1 MISSLIPIL
10 TFIHFAALV
19 GLSCY
24 GLHRVWLIWCLLRG
38 KGEPHPHPSSR
49 IHPPLTGGGQGVGE
63 VAACSSAATSPS
75 PCPSPA
81 RGEGTLHFADSVGIP
96 EEAGLTGF
104 PGGQYPIVTV
114 QLPLYNERFVAARLL
129 DAAASLDWPASRLEI
144 QVLDDSTDDTTALV
158 EERAAWWRARGITV
172 KVVRRANREGFK
184 AGALA
189 RGLTLARGEF
199 IAVFDADFIPP
210 ADFLQKTLPWFNDA
224 GVGMVQTRWG
234 FCNAEHSWFTGIQA
248 LLLGPHFSIE
258 HRVRYQQGL
267 FFNFNGTAGVWR
279 RSAIEA
285 AGGWQSDTVTEDLDL
300 SYRAQLAGWRF
311 VYRDECQV
319 PSELPVTLAAL
330 RSQQQRWAKG
340 SIQTARK
347 ILPRLLRARLPVAVK
362 LEAMAHLMANLY
374 WLLGLV
380 VMLTLYPAV
389 TWRVGIGLH
398 QVLRVDLPLFLAT
411 SGAIMSY
418 FLIYSVR
425 SGATRLRCVLL
436 LPALTIG
443 LAPSI
448 SLSVVMGMFRSGGV
462 FERTPKFGVRG
473 RERMPVAAFLY
484 HQKNLPY
491 LLMNALLFLYCLLP
505 VCFAWQRETWLAVP
519 LFLLFPFGFALVL
532 MKDLAELLPSVRLR

>member
-1 MISSLIPIL
+1 MLSAVIPVL
-10 TFIHFAALV
+10 TAIHFAALL
-19 GLSCY
+19 GLCLY
-24 GLHRVWLIWCLLRG
+24 GVHRLWLIRCLYMP
-38 KGEPHPHPSSR
+38 KSFEAS
-49 IHPPLTGGGQGVGE
+49 T
-63 VAACSSAATSPS
+63 PS
-75 PCPSPA
+75 PFVAPEHFPA
-81 RGEGTLHFADSVGIP
+81 
-96 EEAGLTGF
+96 
-104 PGGQYPIVTV
+104 VTV
-114 QLPLYNERFVAARLL
+114 QLPLYNERFVAERLL
-129 DAAASLDWPASRLEI
+129 DAAARLDWPAEGLEI
-144 QVLDDSTDDTTALV
+144 QVLDDSNDDTCHLV
-158 EERAAWWRARGITV
+158 DERAAWWQQKGVAIS
-172 KVVRRANREGFK
+172 VVRRTSRNGYK

-189 RGLTLARGEF
+189 NGLATAHGEF

-210 ADFLQKTLPWFNDA
+210 PDFLHATMPWFRNQ
-224 GVGMVQTRWG
+224 GVGMVQTRWS
-234 FCNAEHSWFTGIQA
+234 FCNADHSWFTGIQS

-279 RSAIEA
+279 RCAIES

-311 VYRDECQV
+311 VYREECQV
-319 PSELPVTLAAL
+319 PSELPVTMAAL

-347 ILPRLLRARLPVAVK
+347 ILPRLLTERLPLAVK
-362 LEAMAHLMANLY
+362 IEAMAHLMANIY
-374 WLLGLV
+374 WLLGMIV
-380 VMLTLYPAV
+380 ILTLYPAV

-398 QVLRVDLPLFLAT
+398 QVLRIDLPLFLAT

-418 FLIYSVR
+418 FLLYSIR
-425 SGATRLRCVLL
+425 SGSRKLGHLFL

-448 SLSVVMGMFRSGGV
+448 SISVLKGMFRQGGE

-473 RERMPVAAFLY
+473 RERIPGLAFLY

-491 LLMNALLFLYCLLP
+491 IFMNGVLFLYCLLP
-505 VCFAWQRETWLAVP
+505 LIFAWQRETWLAVP

-532 MKDLAELLPSVRLR
+532 AKDIRESLFSANLR